1 MLATSRIPIVF
12 LACINSYRKG
22 KRLRYLVN
30 ERKTI
35 AKLLTSDR
43 KSSVYQPVEKGNR
56 ANDFFLDILRNR
68 QFRDR
73 VSVLHFVGHAENQY
87 LRMESEEFESP
98 VSFEQLSELIAKLPN
113 LQAVFLSGCATPR
126 LLEMF
131 LKRDVPAVIVTQTR
145 EKDPHAS
152 AIAKTFYAQL
162 AQGVS
167 LKDAFGTTSIAH
179 PDMQAIEVKY
189 DIESDELKWE
199 GKELLFNGLRL
210 PWGMYYLED
219 NLKRLEQ
226 DVHKKPL
233 VFPLQEN
240 LRKSSWLQKLRK
252 GLTWAAVALLL
263 ATLGVGLTFLF
274 QGPEEIMQLIA
285 YF

>member
-22 KRLRYLVN
+22 KRLRYLVH
-30 ERKTI
+30 ERKAI

-43 KSSVYQPVEKGNR
+43 KSSVYHPVEKGNR
-56 ANDFFLDILRNR
+56 ANDFFLDMLQNR

-73 VSVLHFVGHAENQY
+73 VAVLHFVGHAENQY

-98 VSFEQLSELIAKLPN
+98 ISFEQLSELIGRLPN

-131 LKRDVPAVIVTQTR
+131 LKRDVPAVLVTQTR
-145 EKDPHAS
+145 EKDPHAT
-152 AIAKTFYAQL
+152 AIAKTFYSQL
-162 AQGVS
+162 AQGRS

-179 PDMQAIEVKY
+179 PDMQAIEVRY
-189 DIESDELKWE
+189 EIESDELKWE

-210 PWGMYYLED
+210 PWGMYYLKD
-219 NLKRLEQ
+219 NLRILEK
-226 DVHKKPL
+226 DVYKKPFL
-233 VFPLQEN
+233 FPLKEN
-240 LRKSSWLQKLRK
+240 LQQNSWLQKLRK

-263 ATLGVGLTFLF
+263 ATLGIGLTFLF
-274 QGPEEIMQLIA
+274 QRPEEIMHLIA